1 MMPATQPPRT
11 VFCFLCALCV
21 LCAFVVN
28 GSAQVAVER
37 GVFHITLNGKEIGT
51 ERFEIAPTNQGVRAT
66 AELQI
71 TQPEVG
77 RVVETATLV
86 LAGGNE
92 PTHYE
97 RIQKAPKGGSVTMTY
112 ADEIAAVHYVTPE
125 GQIQDVEFKVPKN
138 VLILDTNF
146 FHHYTFLVRHYDF
159 LKSGRQHM
167 TVLVPQEGLPGVV
180 TVEYVGPDQSLRK
193 LVAHTDQ
200 LDIELWADDAGR
212 VMKLR
217 VPAANVEITRES
229 K

>member
-28 GSAQVAVER
+28 GSAQVGVER

-51 ERFEIAPTNQGVRAT
+51 ERFEIAPTNQGLRAT
-66 AELQI
+66 GELQI

-92 PTHYE
+92 PKHYE
-97 RIQKAPKGGSVTMTY
+97 RIQKAPKRGSVTMTY
-112 ADEIAAVHYVTPE
+112 TGETAAVHYVTPD

-159 LKSGRQHM
+159 LQGGRQHM

-180 TVEYVGPDQSLRK
+180 TVEYAGPDQSLRK
-193 LVAHTDQ
+193 LLAHTDQ
-200 LDIELWADDAGR
+200 LDIELWTDDAGR

-217 VPAANVEITRES
+217 VPAANVEVTREA